1 MGLFGGGNSSSSS
14 TVNNYDQRSITETN
28 TENDGEFSGNA
39 GTLNYSVTDGG
50 AFDFAENLSG
60 ESFGFAENLSG
71 ESFGFAENL
80 SGEAFDFAGSVVDA
94 LEKSNKET
102 KKANSELF
110 SSLAKQQSEIL
121 TSGQAG
127 IIDTLSKNFKWVAVA
142 AATAY
147 AISRLK
153 A

>member
-50 AFDFAENLSG
+50 AFD
-60 ESFGFAENLSG
+60 FAENLSG